1 MFEPLKLYCISF
13 TEVAAYFHHVFQD
26 TCAITEAENTVQ
38 SSDNTQECSEPKD
51 SNSCPIAEGGNS
63 EETKEGD
70 NSKEVLEKDEKDIS
84 QTNETCSESIEAG
97 NSKAALEKDES
108 DMMESSSEME
118 KTDISKDEQSV
129 DSSTCS
135 VKPEENEQ
143 NTGCLPVLTYLDEAC
158 SRCRINNFALTLKSK
173 VEENGIDLLD
183 KIYDAALRYEKE
195 RLIRILD
202 DINAG
207 RIVSRAESHKILE
220 ETDT

>member
-1 MFEPLKLYCISF
+1 M
-13 TEVAAYFHHVFQD
+13 FQD
-26 TCAITEAENTVQ
+26 TCAVTESENTVQ

-51 SNSCPIAEGGNS
+51 SNSCPKAEGGNS

-70 NSKEVLEKDEKDIS
+70 NSKEMLEKDEKDIS

-135 VKPEENEQ
+135 VKAEENEQ

-207 RIVSRAESHKILE
+207 RIISRAESHKILE